1 MTESDEYWARRKHDA
16 HLPTNRTFVLDT
28 WTVPG
33 SFSLWGVF
41 TQDARRSPLNTD
53 IWQKS
58 SSNLPAMPRYSWKFN
73 YTIRQE
79 AKKPLLSCFPS

>member
-1 MTESDEYWARRKHDA
+1 MAESDEYWARRKHDA
-16 HLPTNRTFVLDT
+16 RLPTNRTFVLDT

-41 TQDARRSPLNTD
+41 TQDARRSPLNTA